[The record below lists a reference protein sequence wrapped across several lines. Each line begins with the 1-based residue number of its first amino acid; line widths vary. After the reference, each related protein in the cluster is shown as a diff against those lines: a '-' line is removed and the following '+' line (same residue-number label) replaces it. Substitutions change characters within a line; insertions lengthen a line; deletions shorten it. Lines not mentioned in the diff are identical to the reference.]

1 MSTDTFLTELL
12 KLVLSAVA
20 TIITA
25 AVVPWVITK
34 LKSLQSG
41 IGETTWNAILDTAKI
56 AVQAAEQSGLAG
68 LIVNAGQ
75 EKKRY
80 AIEAM
85 QNLLAARGIH
95 LDVGAIESAI
105 EAAVLTQLNS
115 GTEPTPPLKLGG

>member
-1 MSTDTFLTELL
+1 MITDTFLTELL

-20 TIITA
+20 TILTA
-25 AVVPWVITK
+25 AIVPWIIAR
-34 LKSLQSG
+34 LKSAQSVV
-41 IGETTWNAILDTAKI
+41 GERTWMAILEAATI
-56 AVQAAEQSGLAG
+56 AVQAAERSGLAG

-85 QNLLAARGIH
+85 QNLLTARGIH

-105 EAAVLTQLNS
+105 EAAVLTQIKS
-115 GTEPTPPLKLGG
+115 TPVEETLKLGG

>member
-1 MSTDTFLTELL
+1 MITDTFLTELL

-20 TIITA
+20 TILTA
-25 AVVPWVITK
+25 AIVPWIIAR
-34 LKSLQSG
+34 LKSAQSVV
-41 IGETTWNAILDTAKI
+41 GERTWMAILEAATI

-85 QNLLAARGIH
+85 QNLLTARGIH

-105 EAAVLTQLNS
+105 EAAVLTQIKS
-115 GTEPTPPLKLGG
+115 TPVEETLKLGG

>member
-1 MSTDTFLTELL
+1 MTTDTFLTELL
-12 KLVLSAVA
+12 KLVLSAAA
-20 TIITA
+20 TVLTA
-25 AVVPWVITK
+25 AVVPWIIAR
-34 LKSLQSG
+34 LKSAQSVV
-41 IGETTWNAILDTAKI
+41 GERTWMAILEASTI

-85 QNLLAARGIH
+85 QNLLTARGIH

-105 EAAVLTQLNS
+105 EAAVLTQINA
-115 GTEPTPPLKLGG
+115 TPAEEPLKLGG